1 MKTPGEP
8 RRHAPP
14 RPKFVSGFVSILGLP
29 NAGKSTLLNALT
41 GAKLAVVSDKPQT
54 TRTLVQGVWTT
65 GSSQVVFLD
74 TPGIHDSGTRFNRW
88 MMDSV
93 LEALK
98 ERDLLL
104 LVVDCTRRPS
114 PADERAVGLIRK
126 AGAPALAV
134 FNKIDALSP
143 RSLLL
148 PLIDQY
154 RRWHEFED
162 YLPVSALTAD
172 GLDDLRSAI
181 VSRLPEGPAWFPPD
195 HLTDQPERFLA
206 AEIIREKILHLTRQ
220 EVPHAV
226 AVLIDQWKE
235 EPRLLRILATIHVE
249 RPGQKAIIIGARGA
263 RLKEAGAA
271 ARLELE
277 AVFGR
282 KVYLEL
288 FVKVSENWREN
299 ERFLRELDWRSMRGT
314 DAPSA
319 GGAG

>member
-1 MKTPGEP
+1 MKTQADSRPRSP
-8 RRHAPP
+8 RR
-14 RPKFVSGFVSILGLP
+14 KFVSGFVSILGRP

-41 GAKLAVVSDKPQT
+41 GAKLAIVSDKPQT

-65 GSSQVVFLD
+65 EHSQTVFLD
-74 TPGIHDSGTRFNRW
+74 TPGLHEADTRFNRW

-104 LVVDCTRRPS
+104 LVIDSTRKPS
-114 PADERAVGLIRK
+114 PADERAVELIRK

-134 FNKIDALSP
+134 FNKIDALKPKSQ
-143 RSLLL
+143 LL
-148 PLIDQY
+148 PLIDRY
-154 RRWHEFED
+154 RQWHDFAE
-162 YLPVSALTAD
+162 YLPISALTGD
-172 GLDDLRSAI
+172 GLDDLRAAI

-195 HLTDQPERFLA
+195 YLTDQPERFLA

-226 AVLIDQWKE
+226 AVLIDEWKE
-235 EPRLLRILATIHVE
+235 EPRLVRILATIHVE
-249 RPGQKAIIIGARGA
+249 RPGQKAIILGAQGA
-263 RLKEAGAA
+263 RLKEAGTA

-277 AVFGR
+277 AVLGR

-288 FVKVSENWREN
+288 FVKVSEKWREN
-299 ERFLRELDWRSMRGT
+299 ERFLRELDWRNMRGADT
-314 DAPSA
+314 P
-319 GGAG
+319 

>member
-1 MKTPGEP
+1 MKTPADSRPRSP
-8 RRHAPP
+8 RR
-14 RPKFVSGFVSILGLP
+14 KFVSGFVSILGRP

-41 GAKLAVVSDKPQT
+41 GAKLAIVSDKPQT

-65 GSSQVVFLD
+65 EHSQVVFLD
-74 TPGIHDSGTRFNRW
+74 TPGLHEADTRFNRW

-104 LVVDCTRRPS
+104 LVIDSTRKPS
-114 PADERAVGLIRK
+114 EADERGVELIGK

-134 FNKIDALSP
+134 FNKIDSLKP
-143 RSLLL
+143 KSLLL

-154 RRWHEFED
+154 RRWHAFED
-162 YLPVSALTAD
+162 YLPVSALAGD
-172 GLDDLRSAI
+172 GLDDLRAAV

-226 AVLIDQWKE
+226 AVLVDDWKE
-235 EPRLLRILATIHVE
+235 EPRLVRILATIHVE
-249 RPGQKAIIIGARGA
+249 RPGQKAIILGAQGA
-263 RLKEAGAA
+263 RLKEAGTA

-277 AVFGR
+277 AILGR

-299 ERFLRELDWRSMRGT
+299 ERFLRELDWRSMRGADT
-314 DAPSA
+314 P
-319 GGAG
+319 